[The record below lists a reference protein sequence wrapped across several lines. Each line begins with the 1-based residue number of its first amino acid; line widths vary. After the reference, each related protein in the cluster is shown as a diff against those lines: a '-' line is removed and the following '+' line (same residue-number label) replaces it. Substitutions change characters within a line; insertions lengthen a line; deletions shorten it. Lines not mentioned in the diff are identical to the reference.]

1 MSQLRVIPLT
11 IAEANRFVELCHRH
25 HPPVVSAK
33 ITIGAMKGDNLVGV
47 LIAGRPVARKTC
59 QVSTL
64 EVTRLATDGTKN
76 ACSILYGAAARAAK
90 ALGYSKIQTFILD
103 IESGASL
110 RASGWMLDG
119 ISPGKAWKRTDGE
132 ARGNLHPIMPKIRYV
147 KRLNNEPR
155 PKMVIEEP
163 EELQQ
168 GFGW

>member
-1 MSQLRVIPLT
+1 MTLRIIPLT
-11 IAEANRFVELCHRH
+11 IAEANHFVGIYHRH

-33 ITIGAMKGDNLVGV
+33 ITIGVMEEDRVVGV

-64 EVTRLATDGTKN
+64 EVTRLATDGTRN

-110 RASGWMLDG
+110 RASGWTLDG
-119 ISPGKAWKRTDGE
+119 TSPGRQWKRTDGQ
-132 ARGNLHPIMPKIRYV
+132 ARGNLHPIMPKTRYV
-147 KRLNNEPR
+147 KNLSNEPR
-155 PKMVIEEP
+155 PKIVIEESEQP
-163 EELQQ
+163 QQ